1 MLNFIKI
8 IHQIDWISSKTKN
21 LLRNAV
27 TSIIRDTKLLENY
40 LSYPSSSHEFPDD
53 ESQSKS
59 RKFEQFE
66 SLNLCSL
73 KHTCPPSEKS
83 CLLEI
88 VGVYLMHRRRK
99 QLGYLWKK
107 IWDQQ
112 DIIPISIGKGL
123 VIHISGVRAIQ
134 KKLDSFHSW
143 SFCCYSFPVGM
154 KISNQNNIYNLFYLQ
169 LGRQTRTKMT
179 QKGAL

>member
-8 IHQIDWISSKTKN
+8 IHKIDWISSKTKN

-107 IWDQQ
+107 DMRPARYHSHIHRERPSNPYFWSSCNTEE
-112 DIIPISIGKGL
+112 IRLISFL
-123 VIHISGVRAIQ
+123 EF
-134 KKLDSFHSW
+134 L
-143 SFCCYSFPVGM
+143 
-154 KISNQNNIYNLFYLQ
+154 LL
-169 LGRQTRTKMT
+169 
-179 QKGAL
+179 